1 MKVALYARVS
11 SEKQDVDLSVASQ
24 FKALREY
31 AAKNQHQ
38 IIREFVDEAESARTA
53 DRPSFQRMIGIAKDE
68 GLDKVNS
75 VMLGE
80 NREMRSLVVKQGFK
94 LKVDLMDDLV
104 EAELIL

>member
-1 MKVALYARVS
+1 
-11 SEKQDVDLSVASQ
+11 
-24 FKALREY
+24 
-31 AAKNQHQ
+31 
-38 IIREFVDEAESARTA
+38 
-53 DRPSFQRMIGIAKDE
+53 MIGIAKDE